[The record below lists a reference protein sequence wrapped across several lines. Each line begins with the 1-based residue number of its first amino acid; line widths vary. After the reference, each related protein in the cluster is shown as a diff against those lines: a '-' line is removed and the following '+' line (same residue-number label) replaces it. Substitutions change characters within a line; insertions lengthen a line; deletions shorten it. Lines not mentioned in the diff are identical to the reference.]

1 MIYRRFPEVIKSKHW
16 SEMALEAV
24 VQRCSVKKVFLKF
37 RKIYRETNVPESL
50 FLIKWQ
56 ASGLN
61 FKETLTQLFSSES
74 CEFSEHFLLQSTYGG
89 CFCCLSSLVYGIF
102 RAFRFSEIVTQRRYR
117 NQLFQKKIA
126 RVPGKPHANQ
136 NKILVDQ
143 YQFISIETSPLSG
156 SLSLIYLAAIW
167 VMFTVL
173 GQCSFIGSFSVYFH
187 FTLE

>member
-102 RAFRFSEIVTQRRYR
+102 RAFGFSEIVTRGATEISCS
-117 NQLFQKKIA
+117 KK
-126 RVPGKPHANQ
+126 K
-136 NKILVDQ
+136 
-143 YQFISIETSPLSG
+143 
-156 SLSLIYLAAIW
+156 SLESQENHMPIKTKYSLISTSL
-167 VMFTVL
+167 FPL
-173 GQCSFIGSFSVYFH
+173 KRH
-187 FTLE
+187 H